1 MAWCSVKAQGQLY
14 LLRMIENSV
23 LRRTIE
29 PVKEEVTGLR
39 KMHIK
44 NINDS
49 YSSHK
54 LVWMIYIE
62 KD

>member
-1 MAWCSVKAQGQLY
+1 
-14 LLRMIENSV
+14 LRMIENSV